1 MITPTAPA
9 PVPTTAPGTS
19 SPPATAPPST
29 APPTNGPTVAFAGA
43 SWAALLVGSAAY
55 LIGLFN
61 ASMPLAE
68 KGYYL
73 TLLLFGLF
81 AAVSVQKAVRD
92 RMEGV
97 EVTALYLGLA
107 WTSVAAALS
116 LVTIG
121 LWNADLTRSEKGFYG
136 MAFTLAMY
144 AAVAVQKNVRDQAAA
159 RRLEP
164 GPRDE
169 APRRWPLSGLG
180 D

>member
-1 MITPTAPA
+1 MITPTATAAPA
-9 PVPTTAPGTS
+9 PTAPTTTPAPS
-19 SPPATAPPST
+19 NA
-29 APPTNGPTVAFAGA
+29 PTVAFAGA
-43 SWAALLVGSAAY
+43 SWAALLVGGTAY

-92 RMEGV
+92 KMEGI

-107 WTSVAAALS
+107 WAAVAAALS

-121 LWNADLTRSEKGFYG
+121 LWNADLARSEKGFFG

-144 AAVAVQKNVRDQAAA
+144 AAVAVQKNVRDQAIA
-159 RRLEP
+159 RRHEP
-164 GPRDE
+164 RPVDE
-169 APRRWPLSGLG
+169 SPRRWSLSGLG